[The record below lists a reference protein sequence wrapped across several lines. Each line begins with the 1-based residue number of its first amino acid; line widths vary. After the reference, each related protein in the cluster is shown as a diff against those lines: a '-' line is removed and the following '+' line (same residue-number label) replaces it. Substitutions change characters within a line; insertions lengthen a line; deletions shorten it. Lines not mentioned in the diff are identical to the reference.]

1 MWHDCCGLAALWQR
15 QAPGERA
22 VAGSASCTQVVQP
35 HLHLHRGCKGK
46 NLSSFIAGRQCSRS
60 QPSNYADIL
69 HGDKLKQLPK
79 AASPCTYAD
88 RQRVHAGAS
97 STCSAALT
105 GRQMAHIKVCS
116 SPLICADR
124 QPGTAHPKA
133 HTMCKHS
140 THKHSLGCC
149 VPSAVTL
156 PLQLSDESLA
166 VRHVCSSQHQ
176 QDNTRKH
183 TVMSTQRTTCASH
196 LATRT
201 TGSPP
206 LYAQAA

>member
-1 MWHDCCGLAALWQR
+1 MGGGRQETGWQQENGRRQAVLAAHRWSSQTCTRTEAAQAKRFLLHRR
-15 QAPGERA
+15 QAMQ
-22 VAGSASCTQVVQP
+22 QVTAKQVSRHTTWGKPKQP
-35 HLHLHRGCKGK
+35 
-46 NLSSFIAGRQCSRS
+46 
-60 QPSNYADIL
+60 PE
-69 HGDKLKQLPK
+69 
-79 AASPCTYAD
+79 AASPCTCLG

-116 SPLICADR
+116 SPLMCADR

-140 THKHSLGCC
+140 THKHSLCCC